1 MSPCFTFVRRKQNNN
16 KEIFLA
22 ILGLDNSGKTTISLS
37 IKGVS
42 SDLVAPTIGFDRIEF
57 AIDSFNINLY
67 DLGGGRTIRD
77 IWETYFAEVYG
88 VIFVVDS
95 STPER
100 LEECHEALVNVLS
113 HPCISGKPILLL
125 ANKRDIK
132 GALDESELIAALQLD
147 DLVNEY
153 KCPCRLEHCC
163 ALLLPNQKLDKAI
176 REGLKWL
183 LAYIQSDLINIQSRV
198 GADVD
203 RQIRQQTEERAARKE
218 RVRLARE
225 ERERLRKLSNQ
236 HINNTFTAGSLDDL
250 GENSNELI
258 NQQLTLKT
266 ENTCTVSNIFE
277 NNLCSDSPKYKEP
290 TNLPELN
297 QYNDIQFVQI
307 NPLVSDVKNN
317 SLACSQLNSRD
328 LLHQIKLA
336 CSIDLEF
343 QNKKLSLD
351 SYRGFDKE
359 GLFIELERQLHI
371 SVDDSKGNDNTRTI
385 TEKHDEVSKQFSL
398 SPSVSNGHKKDV
410 ELQPEFMEMNM
421 SKSKLQCD
429 KDYSIPQTANGSA
442 RFVNRTPTV
451 VHSLYEKNS
460 SSVKISVHQSFNVQK
475 NPFEKVEHRD
485 NNSSLSGTVA
495 ISKLTKGPSPLA
507 RIFVSNFN
515 KLHPITDQK
524 PEGSMSSI
532 SQSFT
537 SEEKNNSD
545 KFYATSV
552 SNSNLKSSD

>member
-1 MSPCFTFVRRKQNNN
+1 M
-16 KEIFLA
+16 
-22 ILGLDNSGKTTISLS
+22 GLDNSGKTTISLS

-176 REGLKWL
+176 RDGLKWL

-203 RQIRQQTEERAARKE
+203 KQIRQQTEERAARKE

-258 NQQLTLKT
+258 NQQLTIKT
-266 ENTCTVSNIFE
+266 DNTCTVSNIFE

-290 TNLPELN
+290 TNLPDLN
-297 QYNDIQFVQI
+297 QYNDIQSMQI
-307 NPLVSDVKNN
+307 NPLVSHEKNN
-317 SLACSQLNSRD
+317 LVCSQLNSRD

-359 GLFIELERQLHI
+359 GLFIELERELHI
-371 SVDDSKGNDNTRTI
+371 SVDDSKENDSTRTI
-385 TEKHDEVSKQFSL
+385 IEKHDEVSKQFSL

-410 ELQPEFMEMNM
+410 KLQPEFMQMNM

-442 RFVNRTPTV
+442 RCVNRTPTV

-460 SSVKISVHQSFNVQK
+460 SSVKKSVHQSFNVQK
-475 NPFEKVEHRD
+475 NPFEKVDHRD

-495 ISKLTKGPSPLA
+495 LSRLTKGPSSMA
-507 RIFVSNFN
+507 RIFLSNFN

-532 SQSFT
+532 PQSFT
-537 SEEKNNSD
+537 SEEENNSD

-552 SNSNLKSSD
+552 SNSNLKSSN

>member
-1 MSPCFTFVRRKQNNN
+1 MSPCFPFVRRKQNSN
-16 KEIFLA
+16 KEIFLV

-100 LEECHEALVNVLS
+100 LEECHEVLVSVLS

-176 REGLKWL
+176 RDGLKWL

-203 RQIRQQTEERAARKE
+203 RQTRRQTEDRAARKE

-236 HINNTFTAGSLDDL
+236 HINNTFTADSLDDL
-250 GENSNELI
+250 GQNSNEII
-258 NQQLTLKT
+258 NQQLTMKT
-266 ENTCTVSNIFE
+266 DNTCTVSNTFE

-290 TNLPELN
+290 TSLPERN

-307 NPLVSDVKNN
+307 NPLVSNEKNH

-351 SYRGFDKE
+351 SYRGFDKG
-359 GLFIELERQLHI
+359 GLFIELERELHI
-371 SVDDSKGNDNTRTI
+371 SVDDSKENDNTRTI
-385 TEKHDEVSKQFSL
+385 IEKHDEVSKQFSL
-398 SPSVSNGHKKDV
+398 SPSVSNGQKKDMK
-410 ELQPEFMEMNM
+410 LQPEFMKMNM

-442 RFVNRTPTV
+442 CCFNGTPTV
-451 VHSLYEKNS
+451 VHSLYEENS
-460 SSVKISVHQSFNVQK
+460 SSAKKSVHQIYV
-475 NPFEKVEHRD
+475 
-485 NNSSLSGTVA
+485 
-495 ISKLTKGPSPLA
+495 
-507 RIFVSNFN
+507 
-515 KLHPITDQK
+515 
-524 PEGSMSSI
+524 
-532 SQSFT
+532 
-537 SEEKNNSD
+537 
-545 KFYATSV
+545 
-552 SNSNLKSSD
+552 

>member
-1 MSPCFTFVRRKQNNN
+1 MSPCFPFVRRKQNSN
-16 KEIFLA
+16 KEIFLV

-42 SDLVAPTIGFDRIEF
+42 SDLVTPTIGFDRIEF
-57 AIDSFNINLY
+57 AIDSFYINLY

-88 VIFVVDS
+88 VIFVIDS

-100 LEECHEALVNVLS
+100 LEECHEVLVNVLS

-176 REGLKWL
+176 RDGLKWL

-198 GADVD
+198 DADVD
-203 RQIRQQTEERAARKE
+203 RQTRQQAEERAARKE

-225 ERERLRKLSNQ
+225 ERERLGRLCNQ
-236 HINNTFTAGSLDDL
+236 HSNNTFTGDILDDL
-250 GENSNELI
+250 GENPNEII
-258 NQQLTLKT
+258 NQQLTVKT
-266 ENTCTVSNIFE
+266 DNTCTISNIFE
-277 NNLCSDSPKYKEP
+277 NNLCSDSPKYEES

-297 QYNDIQFVQI
+297 QCNYIKSMQI
-307 NPLVSDVKNN
+307 NPLASDEKNH

-343 QNKKLSLD
+343 QYEKLSLD
-351 SYRGFDKE
+351 SYHGFEKE
-359 GLFIELERQLHI
+359 GLFIDLEKELHI
-371 SVDDSKGNDNTRTI
+371 SVDDSKENNNTRTI
-385 TEKHDEVSKQFSL
+385 VEKNDEVSREFSL
-398 SPSVSNGHKKDV
+398 SPSVSNGQKKDV
-410 ELQPEFMEMNM
+410 KLQPEVTEMDM
-421 SKSKLQCD
+421 SKTKLQCD

-442 RFVNRTPTV
+442 RCVNRTPTV
-451 VHSLYEKNS
+451 IHSLYEKNS
-460 SSVKISVHQSFNVQK
+460 SSVKKSVHQSFNVRT
-475 NPFEKVEHRD
+475 NLFEKVDQRD
-485 NNSSLSGTVA
+485 KNSSLSETGTL
-495 ISKLTKGPSPLA
+495 SKLTKGPSSLA

-532 SQSFT
+532 SQFFT
-537 SEEKNNSD
+537 SEARNNSN
-545 KFYATSV
+545 KFYKTSV
-552 SNSNLKSSD
+552 SNSNLKSSN